1 METLEEKIR
10 YKFNNK
16 NYLYHALTHSSYSNE
31 NKADS
36 SGNNERL
43 EFLGDAVLE
52 LTISDYIF
60 NAYPKMPEGEMTKLR
75 ASVVCEPMLAKIAK
89 QIDIGDKLRLGR
101 GEAITGGRTKNS
113 ILADAFEALIGA
125 IYLDSG
131 LDSARTFVMNMMEAD
146 IIDMKNKFKMSDC
159 KTYLQEIIQKDSKSQ
174 LEYVI
179 VSEKGPEHNKIFVAH
194 VIHESRI
201 LGKGQGK
208 TKKEAEQNAAM
219 NAINVINIC

>member
-1 METLEEKIR
+1 MTRLEEKIQ
-10 YKFNNK
+10 YKFNNLS
-16 NYLYHALTHSSYSNE
+16 YLEHALTHSSYSHE
-31 NKADS
+31 NKTDS
-36 SGNNERL
+36 ITNNERL

-60 NAYPKMPEGEMTKLR
+60 NTYHEMPEGEMTKLR

-89 QIDIGDKLRLGR
+89 QIEIGDKLKLGR
-101 GEAITGGRTKNS
+101 GESITGGRSKNS

-125 IYLDSG
+125 IYLDGG
-131 LDSARTFVMNMMEAD
+131 LDSARKFVMDMMESD
-146 IIDMKNKFKMSDC
+146 INDMKNKFRMSDC

-174 LEYVI
+174 LEYTI

-194 VIHESRI
+194 VIHENRI

-219 NAINVINIC
+219 NAINLINTC